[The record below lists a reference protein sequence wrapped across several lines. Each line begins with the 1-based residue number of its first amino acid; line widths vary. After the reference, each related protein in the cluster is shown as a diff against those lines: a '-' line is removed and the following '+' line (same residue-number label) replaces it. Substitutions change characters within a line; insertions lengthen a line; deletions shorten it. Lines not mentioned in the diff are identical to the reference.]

1 MNQTNNKYQNDYQ
14 CFFDIAA
21 QIGSDAE
28 WLGEAEHFDEEK
40 LVIPCK
46 RSLTRTQRKKIYEQI
61 RSYLRENYGFY
72 RQITDGFESAMRK
85 NVEVYTDSQENMTSD
100 ELKELLDIGFEKTNT
115 DMFNQGYRVE
125 NGMWVK

>member
-1 MNQTNNKYQNDYQ
+1 
-14 CFFDIAA
+14 
-21 QIGSDAE
+21 
-28 WLGEAEHFDEEK
+28 
-40 LVIPCK
+40 
-46 RSLTRTQRKKIYEQI
+46 
-61 RSYLRENYGFY
+61 
-72 RQITDGFESAMRK
+72 MRK